1 MRPFSFALTLGAV
14 AALRVAPLRM
24 SATATEAA
32 AKAKW
37 LAKTAKPTF
46 TGKVVATN
54 AIAPPAPQAAAY
66 AYEDRVLGRTHGGPT
81 AYERS
86 MLHPSTHWGVVAT
99 AGTRDAAPFVEHAPS
114 FSAATP
120 GSAAAPAA
128 KQAAYAYEDRV
139 LGKAHGGPTAYE
151 RSMLHP
157 STHWGVVATA
167 GVVPPPATPTIPS
180 FTAPAAA
187 QEAQQAAAAYEDRV
201 LGRAHGS
208 RTAYEYGI
216 EHPSTQWG
224 VSWR

>member
-99 AGTRDAAPFVEHAPS
+99 AGTRDAAPSYH
-114 FSAATP
+114 
-120 GSAAAPAA
+120 
-128 KQAAYAYEDRV
+128 KNQ
-139 LGKAHGGPTAYE
+139 
-151 RSMLHP
+151 
-157 STHWGVVATA
+157 
-167 GVVPPPATPTIPS
+167 TIIDYIKYYN
-180 FTAPAAA
+180 
-187 QEAQQAAAAYEDRV
+187 E
-201 LGRAHGS
+201 
-208 RTAYEYGI
+208 I
-216 EHPSTQWG
+216 ESNFYNMEMIINSCLSKKIYNLNQN
-224 VSWR
+224 

>member
-99 AGTRDAAPFVEHAPS
+99 AG
-114 FSAATP
+114 
-120 GSAAAPAA
+120 
-128 KQAAYAYEDRV
+128 
-139 LGKAHGGPTAYE
+139 
-151 RSMLHP
+151 
-157 STHWGVVATA
+157 
-167 GVVPPPATPTIPS
+167 VVPAPATPTIPS

-224 VSWR
+224 VGWR